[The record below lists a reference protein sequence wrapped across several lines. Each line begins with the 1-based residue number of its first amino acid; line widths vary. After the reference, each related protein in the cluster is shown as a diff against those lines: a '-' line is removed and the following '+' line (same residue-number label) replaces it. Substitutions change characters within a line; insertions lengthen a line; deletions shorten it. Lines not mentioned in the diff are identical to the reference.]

1 MSRDRTPPP
10 QRGRSRRHDPAQQRA
25 RSRTGRPPTAD
36 QPHAVFGLHPVAAA
50 FANPARI
57 RHRLLA
63 TANALRRLAD
73 MGVVPDVEVEEAT
86 SGAIGRL
93 LGDDA
98 VHQGCLLYC
107 DPLPEPEIGDLPAAR
122 RLLVL
127 DQVTDPHNV
136 GAVLRSAAAFAA
148 DAVVVTERHS
158 PRETAV
164 LAKSAA
170 GALDMVPIVRVR
182 NLSKALEELAEAGV
196 LTIGLDAGA
205 DASLETVP
213 IREPFALVLGAEGK
227 GLRQKT
233 RETCLRL
240 ARIDMPGAMPSL
252 NVSNAAAL
260 ALYIADRATAAR
272 RTQR

>member
-1 MSRDRTPPP
+1 M
-10 QRGRSRRHDPAQQRA
+10 
-25 RSRTGRPPTAD
+25 
-36 QPHAVFGLHPVAAA
+36 AAA
-50 FANPARI
+50 FANPARN
-57 RHRLLA
+57 RHRLVA
-63 TANALRRLAD
+63 TANALRRLQE
-73 MGVVPDVEVEEAT
+73 MGISPDVEVEEAT
-86 SGAIGRL
+86 TSAIGRL
-93 LGDDA
+93 LGEDA
-98 VHQGCLLYC
+98 VHQGCVLYC
-107 DPLPEPEIGDLPAAR
+107 DPLPEPELEDLSAAR

-182 NLSKALEELAEAGV
+182 NLSKALEDLAAAGV
-196 LTIGLDAGA
+196 MTIGLDAEA
-205 DASLETVP
+205 DAALEDIP
-213 IREPFALVLGAEGK
+213 ITEPFALVMGAEGK

-233 RETCLRL
+233 RETCARL

-260 ALYIADRATAAR
+260 ALYVADRAAGGR
-272 RTQR
+272 RSED

>member
-10 QRGRSRRHDPAQQRA
+10 HRGKPRPPRPGHQRFRHRS
-25 RSRTGRPPTAD
+25 GRPPSAD

-50 FANPARI
+50 FANPARN
-57 RHRLLA
+57 RHRLVA
-63 TANALRRLAD
+63 TANALRRLQE
-73 MGVVPDVEVEEAT
+73 MGITPDVEVEEAT
-86 SGAIGRL
+86 TSAIGRL
-93 LGDDA
+93 LGEDA
-98 VHQGCLLYC
+98 VHQGCVLYC
-107 DPLPEPEIGDLPAAR
+107 DPLPEPELEDLSAAR

-182 NLSKALEELAEAGV
+182 NLSKALEDLAAAGV
-196 LTIGLDAGA
+196 MTIGLDADA
-205 DASLETVP
+205 DAALEEIAIT
-213 IREPFALVLGAEGK
+213 EPFALVMGAEGK

-233 RETCLRL
+233 RETCVHL

-260 ALYIADRATAAR
+260 ALYVADRAAGGR
-272 RTQR
+272 HSED

>member
-1 MSRDRTPPP
+1 M
-10 QRGRSRRHDPAQQRA
+10 
-25 RSRTGRPPTAD
+25 
-36 QPHAVFGLHPVAAA
+36 FGLHPVAAA
-50 FANPARI
+50 FANPARN

-63 TANALRRLAD
+63 TANALRRLAE
-73 MGVVPDVEVEEAT
+73 MGVVPDVEVEETTTA
-86 SGAIGRL
+86 AIGRL
-93 LGDDA
+93 LGNDA

-107 DPLPEPEIGDLPAAR
+107 EPLAEPDIGDLAAAR

-170 GALDMVPIVRVR
+170 GALDMVPVVRVR
-182 NLSKALEELAEAGV
+182 NLSKALEELAAAGV
-196 LTIGLDAGA
+196 LTVGLDAGA
-205 DASLETVP
+205 DAPLEMVP
-213 IREPFALVLGAEGK
+213 IAEPFALVLGAEGK

-233 RETCLRL
+233 RETCARL

-260 ALYIADRATAAR
+260 ALYIADRAIAAR
-272 RTQR
+272 RSEI

>member
-1 MSRDRTPPP
+1 M
-10 QRGRSRRHDPAQQRA
+10 
-25 RSRTGRPPTAD
+25 
-36 QPHAVFGLHPVAAA
+36 AAA
-50 FANPARI
+50 FANPART
-57 RHRLLA
+57 RHRLVA
-63 TANALRRLAD
+63 TANALRRLQE
-73 MGVVPDVEVEEAT
+73 MGVIPDVAVEEAT
-86 SGAIGRL
+86 TSAIGRL

-107 DPLPEPEIGDLPAAR
+107 DPLPEPELDDLSAAR

-182 NLSKALEELAEAGV
+182 NLSKALEDLAAAGV
-196 LTIGLDAGA
+196 MTIGLDAAA
-205 DASLETVP
+205 DAALEDIP
-213 IREPFALVLGAEGK
+213 IAEPFALVMGAEGK

-233 RETCLRL
+233 RETCARL

-260 ALYIADRATAAR
+260 ALYVADRAAASR
-272 RTQR
+272 RPE